1 VVLSTHSVVV
11 VHNMAIKGRMKSKV
25 IRIPPDLVEAVED
38 LIEENEIRKDRRRYM
53 KTNASDWYLKK
64 VYRPKR
70 DKVLQ

>member
-1 VVLSTHSVVV
+1 
-11 VHNMAIKGRMKSKV
+11 MAIKGRMKSKV